1 MNFRMRFNC
10 TINRKVKD
18 GDHGSTF
25 QVLNDLVVDRGPSP
39 FLSSLELFGNNA
51 HLTTVQADG
60 LVIATP
66 TGSTAYSLS
75 AGGAVV
81 HPDVSAIL
89 VTPICPHTVL
99 LLINKVIFPA
109 HDSSRYDGDCDPSPR
124 G

>member
-1 MNFRMRFNC
+1 MNFRMRFSC
-10 TINRKVKD
+10 TIHRSLNDKNTREA
-18 GDHGSTF
+18 DHGMTY

-39 FLSSLELFGNNA
+39 FLSHLELYGNKT

-75 AGGAVV
+75 AGGSVV

-89 VTPICPHTVL
+89 VTPICPHTV
-99 LLINKVIFPA
+99 
-109 HDSSRYDGDCDPSPR
+109 Y
-124 G
+124 